1 MFRRRKKEEKEKPV
15 KVESKE
21 KQVKLVRHETT
32 RVILAP
38 VVTEKAAHLTA
49 KGTYVF
55 RVASQATRVQV
66 ASAFKELYGV
76 QPTKVNIIVARAE
89 TVRFG
94 RSLGRTKA
102 WKKLT
107 FKFRPANKS
116 RFTKR
121 FNFLWPSS
129 ATIQLLPADASCRLT
144 LTKTSR
150 RKKPHRAL
158 IVARKH
164 GGRNNQGKITVRHHG
179 GGSRQFT
186 RLIDW
191 KQNKFGVPA
200 TVATIEYDPSRGA
213 RVALVVYK
221 DGEKRYMLLP
231 DGVKVGQ
238 TIMSSDKKKGRRLPS
253 ATVCRLNSYRL
264 APASVTWKWIRAKA
278 DKSCAEPEPWPR

>member
-1 MFRRRKKEEKEKPV
+1 MGLLDRFKNKKEVELKQGAVPVVSASKKEEKEKPV

-102 WKKLT
+102 WKK
-107 FKFRPANKS
+107 AYV
-116 RFTKR
+116 
-121 FNFLWPSS
+121 
-129 ATIQLLPADASCRLT
+129 Q
-144 LTKTSR
+144 
-150 RKKPHRAL
+150 
-158 IVARKH
+158 
-164 GGRNNQGKITVRHHG
+164 
-179 GGSRQFT
+179 
-186 RLIDW
+186 
-191 KQNKFGVPA
+191 VPA
-200 TVATIEYDPSRGA
+200 GKQIQ
-213 RVALVVYK
+213 VY
-221 DGEKRYMLLP
+221 EA
-231 DGVKVGQ
+231 V
-238 TIMSSDKKKGRRLPS
+238 
-253 ATVCRLNSYRL
+253 
-264 APASVTWKWIRAKA
+264 
-278 DKSCAEPEPWPR
+278 